1 MRADEIHLKIWVV
14 TWGTAEGRL
23 VQVRDRLRFEV
34 PLYTV
39 TEAARIVDVPVQTL
53 ARWTK
58 APVGVT
64 YQPPEGRGRPSIPFV
79 GLAEVLVLAAVRRSG
94 VPMQRISPALQA
106 LKTDLGVE
114 HALASER
121 LYTDGAEL
129 LFDYAEAHLNRAPP
143 DGLAVVRS
151 GQRVFGEVLM
161 DYLKL
166 IVYGEDGYPTLIRV
180 PAYPNADVVVNPA
193 MSFGSPIFRSGG
205 ARVEDVL
212 DRFWAG
218 ESLVDTSAEFG
229 VPPEHLEDVVRV
241 ASRRAA

>member
-1 MRADEIHLKIWVV
+1 MMPKVI
-14 TWGTAEGRL
+14 TWGTAGGRL

-34 PLYTV
+34 PLYAV

-79 GLAEVLVLAAVRRSG
+79 GLAEALVLAAVRRSG

-106 LKTDLGVE
+106 LKADLGVE

-129 LFDYAEAHLNRAPP
+129 LFDYAEAHLNRALP

-166 IVYGEDGYPTLIRV
+166 IVYGEDGYPTLIQV